1 MACTSF
7 VNANV
12 VKCTKEVGF
21 QQVYLAPLK
30 VSSIQREI
38 IPLVIEREGKIEKMN
53 EMSKLS
59 DLIVD
64 MQNPDDLVKDLLDDQ
79 LKRISSNMISAR
91 SNSIKNIAHIQRR
104 SSFNNLP
111 DSMDKQESDMKP
123 DLEE

>member
-7 VNANV
+7 VNPNV

-30 VSSIQREI
+30 VSSIQQEI
-38 IPLVIEREGKIEKMN
+38 IPLVKEREDKIERMN
-53 EMSKLS
+53 DMSKLS
-59 DLIVD
+59 DLIGD
-64 MQNPDDLVKDLLDDQ
+64 MNNPDDLVKDLLDDQ
-79 LKRISSNMISAR
+79 LKRISSNMILAR

-111 DSMDKQESDMKP
+111 DSMDKHKSVMRP
-123 DLEE
+123 DIEE